1 MINTNNR
8 ELVVMLDS
16 EREVKYESETW
27 DHIKR
32 LAPLCKVY
40 VKKLRLS
47 DGQCDFVRPLTNHI
61 SMSYVHIES
70 AEDLARLHDLVSQ
83 YMSWAV
89 DSWLYLPEL
98 GSDDWELLA
107 QLLPTLTWVG
117 WGVKIKSNSA
127 SHPAQETLRQ
137 LWDKTKAWGWD
148 VNDKL
153 YRKSDDENFN
163 KNWDGTPRP
172 TWQQP
177 NTESDDEI
185 FDKLFNKYFK

>member
-1 MINTNNR
+1 
-8 ELVVMLDS
+8 MLYHQCES
-16 EREVKYESETW
+16 EVKYEDETW

-32 LAPLCKVY
+32 LATLREVN
-40 VKKLRLS
+40 VKTLRLS
-47 DGQCDFVRPLTNHI
+47 EGQCDFVRPLTNHI

-89 DSWLYLPEL
+89 ESWLYLPEL

-117 WGVKIKSNSA
+117 YGVNIKSNSA